1 MSNINQNLKKLNSF
15 TTHFKTFFNL
25 SPKGKNITFQNKTK
39 KKKKRNPNK
48 LKDKKKNYRFL
59 EQDIINVI

>member
-25 SPKGKNITFQNKTK
+25 SPKGKNINFQQQKKQNETKVK
-39 KKKKRNPNK
+39 KKKKIPIFRIGHHQCN
-48 LKDKKKNYRFL
+48 
-59 EQDIINVI
+59 IV

>member
-25 SPKGKNITFQNKTK
+25 SPKGKNINFQQQKKTK
-39 KKKKRNPNK
+39 RNK
-48 LKDKKKNYRFL
+48 SQKKKNLPIFRIGHH
-59 EQDIINVI
+59 QCNIV

>member
-25 SPKGKNITFQNKTK
+25 SPKGKNINFQQQKNQNETKVK
-39 KKKKRNPNK
+39 KKKLPIFRIGHHQCN
-48 LKDKKKNYRFL
+48 
-59 EQDIINVI
+59 IV

>member
-25 SPKGKNITFQNKTK
+25 SPKGKNINFQQQKKQNETK
-39 KKKKRNPNK
+39 V
-48 LKDKKKNYRFL
+48 KKKNKLPIFRIGHH
-59 EQDIINVI
+59 QCNIV

>member
-25 SPKGKNITFQNKTK
+25 SPKGKNINFQQQKKQNETK
-39 KKKKRNPNK
+39 V
-48 LKDKKKNYRFL
+48 KKKNKNFFRIGHH
-59 EQDIINVI
+59 QCNIV